1 MSSECSSNCSSC
13 GSNCSKRDPKSM
25 IKPQNPKSNIKK
37 VIAVVS
43 GKGGVGKSM
52 VTALS
57 AISASRMG
65 YSTAILDAD
74 ITGPSIPHIF
84 GLKEK
89 AMGTEDG
96 IIPIESANGIKNM
109 SINLLLDN
117 DTDPVAWRGPILG
130 SAVEQF
136 WQEVVWGEVDFMF
149 VDMPPGT
156 GDVLLTTFQ
165 SLPIAG
171 IIVVTSPQDLVSMI
185 VAKAVK
191 MAGQMNIPI
200 LGIIEN
206 MSYLECPDCGKK
218 IELFGKSHLDSIAKE
233 YGLDIL
239 GRIPILPELAAMADN
254 GEIENFNFDFL
265 DPIMTVL
272 KTVAEQKNPGD
283 CCSCCKE

>member
-1 MSSECSSNCSSC
+1 
-13 GSNCSKRDPKSM
+13 
-25 IKPQNPKSNIKK
+25 
-37 VIAVVS
+37 
-43 GKGGVGKSM
+43 
-52 VTALS
+52 
-57 AISASRMG
+57 
-65 YSTAILDAD
+65 
-74 ITGPSIPHIF
+74 
-84 GLKEK
+84 
-89 AMGTEDG
+89 
-96 IIPIESANGIKNM
+96 
-109 SINLLLDN
+109 
-117 DTDPVAWRGPILG
+117 
-130 SAVEQF
+130 
-136 WQEVVWGEVDFMF
+136 MF

-283 CCSCCKE
+283 YCSCCKE

>member
-1 MSSECSSNCSSC
+1 MNSECSSNCSSC